1 MNILALSKQFFSC
14 RDITNIYWHSNAII
28 ERIKHNKLRTLSG
41 NIYILKGMID
51 QISMKEAG
59 NDSLVIDKL
68 F

>member
-1 MNILALSKQFFSC
+1 MNFLALTKLFFPP
-14 RDITNIYWHSNAII
+14 RDITNIYWHSNAIV
-28 ERIKHNKLRTLSG
+28 ERIEQNKLRTLSG

-59 NDSLVIDKL
+59 NDSLLINTL